1 MNQRQIQ
8 QMMQQAQKLQK
19 DMEKTQ
25 GELEAKE
32 YTVTTGGGAITLVMN
47 GAKEVISLDINED
60 VIDPE
65 DKEMLQDMI
74 VSAFN
79 QANKQINDEQQ
90 AKMGAFTQG
99 LPF

>member
-8 QMMQQAQKLQK
+8 QMMQQAQKMQK
-19 DMEKTQ
+19 DMQKAQ
-25 GELEAKE
+25 GELESKE

-74 VSAFN
+74 VSVFN

-90 AKMGAFTQG
+90 EKMGAFTQG